1 MLTLIFKKAQV
12 SIFTSNRVDFKERK
26 VTRDKAK
33 TYIMIK
39 GSILHENITILN
51 VDVPNNRSS
60 SYVRQN
66 LLELRGETEKSTIIT
81 EDFNTLLSENPA
93 S

>member
-33 TYIMIK
+33 TYIK

-60 SYVRQN
+60 SYVRRN

>member
-33 TYIMIK
+33 TYIK